1 MLNRDGARE
10 PFAGYW
16 IRGSLGEDFLG
27 GAGDGGWCCYA
38 EDGEVEQVS
47 DDSQLAGR
55 RAGSVIEAM
64 AGTG

>member
-1 MLNRDGARE
+1 MRE
-10 PFAGYW
+10 IGFAGRW
-16 IRGSLGEDFLG
+16 VKILWEELEIVVGIVD
-27 GAGDGGWCCYA
+27 A
-38 EDGEVEQVS
+38 EDGEVDQVS